1 MTEDD
6 KKKYAWQAAQIV
18 DNYDENLIRKDAC
31 GAWIMWDKYGDTDS
45 IYGWQVDH
53 ICPQKKLLD
62 LGFSQDQID
71 EKENLRALQH
81 QNNASKG
88 DDYPSYMAVVT
99 SEERRNVE
107 KRIGRTVNEKKQSV
121 LKKLYNL

>member
-1 MTEDD
+1 MSDD
-6 KKKYAWQAAQIV
+6 EKKYYAWQVAQVV
-18 DNYDENLIRKDAC
+18 DGYDKNLIRKDAC

-53 ICPQKKLLD
+53 ICPQKKLFD
-62 LGFSQDQID
+62 LGFNQDQID
-71 EKENLRALQH
+71 NQENLRAMQH

-107 KRIGRTVNEKKQSV
+107 KRIGRTVNEKKQLV